1 MIWVDGKQYRDADE
15 FAREYLESPQQP
27 EVEAQPESEDSMI
40 RREQIEAFDR
50 ATFQTKRAGEPAEV
64 GRCFQ
69 NRHVVSGPHEIVAGS
84 KAGEAPADHDD
95 PLGFR
100 RHRSVPARTWT

>member
-1 MIWVDGKQYRDADE
+1 VIWVDGKQYRDADE

-50 ATFQTKRAGEPAEV
+50 AHEPTVQAQEEAGTALAGKSWEDWKRAP
-64 GRCFQ
+64 FQ
-69 NRHVVSGPHEIVAGS
+69 
-84 KAGEAPADHDD
+84 
-95 PLGFR
+95 
-100 RHRSVPARTWT
+100 